1 MQNPPSA
8 GVPAR
13 GIPRTSMQNP
23 PSTSMQNPSA
33 DELISRAREAA
44 RFSYS
49 PYSRFPVGAALL
61 CDDGSVVTGAN
72 VENRSFG
79 LSNCA
84 ERSALFTAVSQGH
97 RGFRAVA
104 VFCPSADAPV
114 SPCGACRQALSEF
127 CPPDTPVHYAGKNG
141 KYVTTTIGGL
151 IPQDSL
157 HGLKDTTGK
166 SGAASTH

>member
-1 MQNPPSA
+1 MQNPP
-8 GVPAR
+8 G
-13 GIPRTSMQNP
+13 TSKQNP
-23 PSTSMQNPSA
+23 PGTSTQNPPGTSP
-33 DELISRAREAA
+33 DELISMAREAA

-49 PYSRFPVGAALL
+49 PYSRFAVGAALL

-79 LSNCA
+79 ISNCA
-84 ERSALFTAVSQGH
+84 ERSALFAAVSRGH
-97 RGFRAVA
+97 TGFRAVA

-127 CPPDTPVHYAGKNG
+127 CAPETPVFYAGKDG
-141 KYVTTTIGGL
+141 KYVSTTIGRL

-157 HGLKDTTGK
+157 HGLKETAGE